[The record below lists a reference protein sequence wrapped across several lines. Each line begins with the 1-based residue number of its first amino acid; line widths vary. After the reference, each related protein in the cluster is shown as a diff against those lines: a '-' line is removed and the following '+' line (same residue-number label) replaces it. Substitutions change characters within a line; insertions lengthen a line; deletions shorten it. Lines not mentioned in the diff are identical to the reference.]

1 MQNNLNPEQRIQ
13 QLVAEI
19 RHHNHL
25 YHTLDTPEI
34 SDEAFDALFRELV
47 ELEQEFPQY
56 KEQNSPT
63 VRVGGGVRDS
73 FQKVRH
79 EQRQWGYD
87 NIFDY
92 AELEEW
98 SDRLQR
104 YLSKQTDIDVSQELE
119 YLVEL
124 KIDGL
129 KIVLVYEEGQLVS
142 AATRGDGSVGEDITE
157 NARTIQSVPLTL
169 SGDVPRRLMVVGEAW
184 IKQDDLTKINQ
195 EREKKN
201 LPIYANT
208 RNLAAGSLRQLD
220 SSVTAK
226 RNLQSFVYEAIDL
239 ENEGAFDTQLAKVEF
254 LEQAG
259 FTTVP
264 GRALCANLAEIQ
276 QQYDAWK
283 EKGRQQQFGV
293 DGLVI
298 KINSMKI
305 AKQLGYTAKAPRF
318 AIAYKFPAE
327 EVTTIVE
334 DIVLQIGRTGAVTPV
349 AHLRPVA
356 VAGSTVSRATLHNID
371 EINRLDV
378 RIGDTVVIKKS
389 GDIIPKIIKPLERM
403 RNGQERV
410 FDIMQYA
417 SSHGLDIA
425 REQTNDG
432 QSAAYFVT
440 DKNLQ
445 AVQIERLIH
454 FVAKKAMNIV
464 GLGDKVVELLVSQ
477 GLINE
482 PADLFE
488 LTVGDI
494 KNLEGFQDTSAEKL
508 VTAIQNARTVS
519 LGRFLFALGIR
530 HVGEE
535 TAFLLSQTFGS
546 LQSVLT
552 ASPEELTSIDGIGST
567 VAESIR
573 KWQADTVEQ
582 DKLQRLLQYVTITA
596 DKAESASLAGKT
608 FVLTGTLTTMD
619 RDEAKRLIQSN
630 GGKVSGT
637 VSGQT
642 DYVVAGDNPG
652 SKLGKAESFGVPVL
666 DEDKFKELVK

>member
-1 MQNNLNPEQRIQ
+1 MQENSNPEQRIK
-13 QLVAEI
+13 QLVAEV

-56 KEQNSPT
+56 KDLNSPT
-63 VRVGGGVRDS
+63 LRVGGVVRDS
-73 FQKVRH
+73 FQKVTH
-79 EQRQWGYD
+79 ERRQWGYD

-98 SDRLQR
+98 SDRLRR
-104 YLSKQTDIDVSQELE
+104 YLSKQSNIDVSQKLE

-129 KIVLVYEEGQLVS
+129 KIVLVYEGGQLIS
-142 AATRGDGSVGEDITE
+142 AATRGDGNVGEDITE
-157 NARTIQSVPLTL
+157 NVRTIQSVPLTL
-169 SGDVPRRLMVVGEAW
+169 SGEVPRRLMVVGEAW
-184 IKQDDLTKINQ
+184 IKQDDLIKINQ
-195 EREKKN
+195 EREEKN
-201 LPIYANT
+201 FPTYANT

-226 RNLQSFVYEAIDL
+226 RNLQSFMYEAIDL
-239 ENEGAFDTQLAKVEF
+239 ENEGTFDSQLAKVEF
-254 LEQAG
+254 LERAG

-264 GRALCANLAEIQ
+264 GRRLCVSLVEIQ
-276 QQYDAWK
+276 QHYDAWK

-298 KINSMKI
+298 KLNSRELSD
-305 AKQLGYTAKAPRF
+305 QLGYTAKAPRF

-334 DIVLQIGRTGAVTPV
+334 DIVLQIGRTGALTPV
-349 AHLRPVA
+349 AHLRPVS

-389 GDIIPKIIKPLERM
+389 GDIIPKIIRPLERM
-403 RNGQERV
+403 RTGQEKV

-417 SSHGLDIA
+417 SAHGLDIA
-425 REQTNDG
+425 REQTKDG
-432 QSAAYFVT
+432 QSAAYFVK
-440 DKNLQ
+440 DKNVQ

-454 FVAKKAMNIV
+454 FVSKKAMNIV

-494 KNLEGFQDTSAEKL
+494 KDLEGFQDTSAEKL
-508 VTAIQNARTVS
+508 VTAIEKARTVS

-535 TAFLLSQTFGS
+535 TALLLSQTFGS
-546 LQSVLT
+546 LGNVAAASIDDLT
-552 ASPEELTSIDGIGST
+552 DIDGIGAT

-573 KWQADTVEQ
+573 KWQTDVVEQ
-582 DKLQRLLQYVTITA
+582 DKLQRLLRYVTITS
-596 DKAESASLAGKT
+596 DKAQSASLTGKT
-608 FVLTGTLTTMD
+608 FVLTGTLSTMD

-637 VSGQT
+637 VSKQT

-652 SKLGKAESFGVPVL
+652 SKLGKAESLGVSVL
-666 DEDKFKELVK
+666 DEDQFRELVK